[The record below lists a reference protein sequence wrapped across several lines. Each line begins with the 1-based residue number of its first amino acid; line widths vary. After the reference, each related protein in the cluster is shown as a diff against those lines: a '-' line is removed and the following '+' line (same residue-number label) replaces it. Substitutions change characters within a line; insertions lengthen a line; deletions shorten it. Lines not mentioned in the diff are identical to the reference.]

1 MKVATVHHSAEL
13 SPRIWQLFARRNG
26 LPEEETVSKA
36 VAMSN
41 AVRENFA
48 EAFGSLPKDQ
58 LNTKWR
64 AISYANSNMWK

>member
-1 MKVATVHHSAEL
+1 M
-13 SPRIWQLFARRNG
+13 RNG

-48 EAFGSLPKDQ
+48 EEFGSLPKDQ
-58 LNTKWR
+58 LNTAWK